1 MITRR
6 NLSVGMPWGFA
17 LALLARA
24 QPRPKVIGWLNPYLS
39 ADNAPGVEQVHGAML
54 TS

>member
-1 MITRR
+1 
-6 NLSVGMPWGFA
+6 MPWGFA

-39 ADNAPGVEQVHGAML
+39 ADNAPGMEQFHGAML